1 MGNIIIVEG
10 IDRVGK
16 TTLCNLLLKELED
29 FKLIKYDS
37 EIIKC
42 KDRQNNYET
51 DKSLLTLE
59 VCKIFGGLA
68 LFDRLHLSDYVYGI
82 VQRNYNKQEAY
93 KNFQMIEQY
102 ANQNFKNAILI
113 LVKPTDIKRSS
124 EEHGRKLSEHE
135 MWFEDIFELSKIKN
149 KFSCNYNT
157 LDDAIKFVNERL
169 KDEY

>member
-1 MGNIIIVEG
+1 MSNIIIVEG

-16 TTLCNLLLKELED
+16 TTLCSQIIAKQNKY
-29 FKLIKYDS
+29 KIVKYDS
-37 EIIKC
+37 QIIKC
-42 KDRQNNYET
+42 KDRQNDYET

-59 VCKIFGGLA
+59 MCKKFDCWA

-82 VQRNYNKQEAY
+82 VQRNYNKRKAY
-93 KNFQMIEQY
+93 ENFQLIEKY
-102 ANQNFKNAILI
+102 INQNFENATLI

-149 KFSCNYNT
+149 KITCDYNT
-157 LDDAIKFVNERL
+157 IDNTIKILL
-169 KDEY
+169 KEVQQ